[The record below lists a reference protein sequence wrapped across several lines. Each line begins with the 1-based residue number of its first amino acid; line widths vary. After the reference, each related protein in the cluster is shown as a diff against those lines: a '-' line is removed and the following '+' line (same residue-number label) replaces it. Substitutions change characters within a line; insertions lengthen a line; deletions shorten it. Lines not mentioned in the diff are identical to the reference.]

1 VFHRPAAIA
10 AGARCDRSVV
20 WVLNQRLA
28 RKLAVGASAAGLFDQ
43 LGAVKTDVV
52 PDFAQHRGRDLDP
65 AA

>member
-1 VFHRPAAIA
+1 MRWPPPLPRIECLHRPAAIA

-43 LGAVKTDVV
+43 LGASK
-52 PDFAQHRGRDLDP
+52 RM
-65 AA
+65 

>member
-43 LGAVKTDVV
+43 LGASK
-52 PDFAQHRGRDLDP
+52 RM
-65 AA
+65 

>member
-1 VFHRPAAIA
+1 MRWPPPLPRIECSTRPAAIA

-43 LGAVKTDVV
+43 LGASK
-52 PDFAQHRGRDLDP
+52 RM
-65 AA
+65 